1 MLTDLSQVRPSADEV
16 FCTDSRL
23 FTLDPFSEKQQES
36 FEEFDDTK
44 AERACRLL
52 CQRVK
57 RDKELEVHFLQ
68 HFKSEDSLL
77 RLVGEKKYALVLSS
91 VVRVL
96 LDLTLVQEQTAL
108 MKRLRED
115 TRKLEL
121 EKRYS
126 SATAFE
132 AIIEEVKKA
141 TLDLQASHGRYS
153 EFYERPNLASELRR
167 KPVSA
172 RNTVSVS
179 RECKKAKMRADLDNF
194 KFKYLPQYDVE
205 RIRKATEEAEKECH
219 LRRSTSRKS
228 KQHEPVIGKPRSS
241 QPAAE
246 ARGQPA
252 MRVSDVARVSLN
264 SEVNLTIPPSLCLAK
279 HPRIER
285 FESFKEGRKESAQVS
300 APFAPEVPNIHNS
313 EKFIRLEDPKASPG
327 VGLSDRVHRTPTQ
340 AWQKANHFPFGSS
353 STLKAQKLP
362 GSNLQ
367 MLYRPLEVPNYSI
380 KPIKKLSQKKSLQKL
395 QQQASL
401 QEEVPPSKG
410 YSSPFEGLR
419 SSSSLAWKSP
429 H

>member
-16 FCTDSRL
+16 YCTDSRL
-23 FTLDPFSEKQQES
+23 FTLDPFSEKQES
-36 FEEFDDTK
+36 FEEFDESK

-57 RDKELEVHFLQ
+57 RDKQLEVHFLQ

-172 RNTVSVS
+172 RNTVNVS
-179 RECKKAKMRADLDNF
+179 RECMKAKMRADLDNF

-205 RIRKATEEAEKECH
+205 RIRKATEEAEKECQ

-228 KQHEPVIGKPRSS
+228 KKHEPVIGKSRSS

-246 ARGQPA
+246 ARERPA
-252 MRVSDVARVSLN
+252 MRASDGARVSLN
-264 SEVNLTIPPSLCLAK
+264 SDANLTIPPSLCLPK
-279 HPRIER
+279 HARIER
-285 FESFKEGRKESAQVS
+285 FESFKEGLKESSQV
-300 APFAPEVPNIHNS
+300 PPPEVPNIHNS
-313 EKFIRLEDPKASPG
+313 EKFIRLEDPKASPAL
-327 VGLSDRVHRTPTQ
+327 GLSDRAHRTPTQ
-340 AWQKANHFPFGSS
+340 ARQKANHFLFGSS
-353 STLKAQKLP
+353 STLKAQKHP

-380 KPIKKLSQKKSLQKL
+380 KPLKKLSQKKSLQKL

-401 QEEVPPSKG
+401 QEVPPSMG
-410 YSSPFEGLR
+410 NFSPLEGLR
-419 SSSSLAWKSP
+419 SSGSLAWKSP
-429 H
+429 N